1 MTDLRTTTEPKSD
14 QLNADS
20 LIGGKTMTI
29 KITKVDLLA
38 GDQPVAI
45 HYENENGRPYKPC
58 KSMRRVMVQ
67 VWGPDGSAYAGR
79 SMTLYCD
86 EKVQFGGMAVGG
98 IRISHMSNIDAPI
111 SMALTAT
118 RASKKVY
125 TVKPLK
131 VQQTGSGAPSS
142 QEPAGWRAE
151 LWAKAQAAGITQE
164 GITAA
169 FGSLKALAYERRGEV
184 ETWIQ
189 QQTGGTDEVCPECQQ
204 AQGHAESCPFW
215 EPPEEEDQQQSF
227 I

>member
-20 LIGGKTMTI
+20 LIGGKTLTI
-29 KITKVDLLA
+29 KVTKVDLLA

-58 KSMRRVMVQ
+58 KSMRRVMVH

-98 IRISHMSNIDAPI
+98 IRISHMSNIEAPV

-118 RASKKVY
+118 RGSKKVY

-131 VQQTGSGAPSS
+131 VQQTESGASTL
-142 QEPAGWRAE
+142 QEPTGWRSE
-151 LWAKAQAAGITQE
+151 LWNRVKAAGITQE
-164 GITAA
+164 TFVGE
-169 FGSLKALAYERRGEV
+169 FGSLKELQYSRLSEV

-189 QQTGGTDEVCPECQQ
+189 RATVDPSEMCPECGGPLVDQRC
-204 AQGHAESCPFW
+204 HNESCPLG
-215 EPPEEEDQQQSF
+215 EPPEN